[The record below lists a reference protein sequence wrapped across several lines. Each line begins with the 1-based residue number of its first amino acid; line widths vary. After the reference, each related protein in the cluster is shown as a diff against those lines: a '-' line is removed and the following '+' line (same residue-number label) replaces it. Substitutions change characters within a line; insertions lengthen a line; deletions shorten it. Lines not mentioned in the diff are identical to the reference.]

1 MKKILL
7 LFTCILA
14 LAGLVNA
21 SNTGKITGTVTDS
34 KTGEAVIGANV
45 IVFGTH
51 YGAATDLD
59 GKYSIY
65 NVPPGEY
72 KLVISSVGYQKITV
86 SKVIVKINLTTRQD
100 VKMVTEDILS
110 DEIVVEAEAPLVQ
123 KDLTS
128 TSVTVTSSDIKAMP
142 VENMF
147 QVVNMQA
154 GVVDGHFRGG
164 RSNEVGYL
172 VDGVPVNDVYNNS
185 VAVGV
190 ENASIRQLEVISGA
204 FNAEYGRNMS
214 GIVNIVTQDGS
225 LENYES
231 NYSVTLGNYY
241 SSNTAIFRNL
251 DNPWNIATK
260 DYSATFSG
268 PLPMLDGISFFVT
281 GRYYDDQGYFWGKRI
296 YNIADTD
303 SLFPIKFL
311 TNTGDKKWVPM
322 QASKK
327 LSLSPKITWSN
338 PSFKVSYSLFYD
350 DNENQYYSHDWSY
363 SPDGRLTHYRTNYV
377 NTLKLT
383 HFPTSSTFHELSVA
397 ANIHRYKGYLYKN
410 EYDSRYVNPDL
421 GTPTGNYAFRY
432 GGNDVSRYERYT
444 NSYLVKWQL
453 TSQLTDKHKFGA
465 GAEIRF
471 HELFDHGKSIQS
483 GTSGDSVFVI
493 RYAPLH
499 FSGNQQYHEDP
510 MEMAFYIQDK
520 MEYDMMII
528 NAGLRYE
535 YFDPRSRMPADLK
548 NPQSNPLYP
557 GGWVDSKASN
567 QLSPRLGVSFPI
579 SDRGVLHFS
588 YGHFFQPPS
597 FQQTY
602 LNHEYYIYGG
612 NGVNS
617 QVGNANLKPESTTS
631 YEFGLQQALSD
642 EFGFETTI
650 YYRDIRNLIG
660 GEILK
665 TYDGLYYSRYI
676 NKDYGNVKGFILS
689 GDYRLAKLVKL
700 AVDYTYQIAEGNS
713 SNPDQVFQAA
723 QDNASFIEKHVLPL
737 NWDQRHTLNLS
748 AIISEETYGTLGLTF
763 NYGSGNPYTEDIRH
777 TGGMT
782 VTNGGTKPA
791 VYSFDMRY
799 DKGFEIGGFRVNGFA
814 LIYNV
819 FNIENE
825 YGVFGS
831 TGRATRD
838 IDAEYYIN
846 TNYQVAGYNTIRD
859 YINDPTR
866 YSGPRTIKIGLNF
879 SL

>member
-7 LFTCILA
+7 LFTCIFA

-21 SNTGKITGTVTDS
+21 SNTGKITGVVTDS
-34 KTGEAVIGANV
+34 KTGDAVIGANV
-45 IVFGTH
+45 IVLGTH

-72 KLVISSVGYQKITV
+72 KLVISSIGYQRVTV
-86 SKVIVKINLTTRQD
+86 SKVVVKINLTTRQD
-100 VKMVTEDILS
+100 IKMQTEDILS
-110 DEIVVEAEAPLVQ
+110 EEIVVEAEAPLVQ

-128 TSVTVTSSDIKAMP
+128 TSVTVTASDIKAMP
-142 VENMF
+142 VENLS

-204 FNAEYGRNMS
+204 FNAEYGRAMS
-214 GIVNIVTQDGS
+214 GMVNIVTQDGS

-241 SSNTAIFRNL
+241 SSDTKIFRNL
-251 DNPWNIATK
+251 DKPFNVATK
-260 DYSATFSG
+260 DYSATVSG
-268 PLPMLDGISFFVT
+268 PIPFISDVSFFIT
-281 GRYYDDQGYFWGKRI
+281 GRYYDDQGYFWGRRI

-303 SLFPIKFL
+303 SIKSFRA
-311 TNTGDKKWVPM
+311 NSGDKKWMPM
-322 QASKK
+322 QTSKK
-327 LSLSPKITWSN
+327 LSLSPKITWSGQ
-338 PSFKVSYSLFYD
+338 SFKVSYSLFYD

-377 NTLKLT
+377 NTLKIT
-383 HFPTSSTFHELSVA
+383 HFPTSSTFHELSLG
-397 ANIHRYKGYLYKN
+397 ANIHRYKGYLYED
-410 EYDSRYVNPDL
+410 EYDSRYIDPNV
-421 GTPTGNYAFRY
+421 GASFGSYAFRY
-432 GGNDVSRYERYT
+432 GGNDGSRYERYT
-444 NSYLVKWQL
+444 NSYLIKWQL
-453 TSQLTDKHKFGA
+453 TSQLTDKHKLGM
-465 GAEIRF
+465 GAEVRF
-471 HELFDHGKSIQS
+471 HELFDHGKSIQAS
-483 GTSGDSVFVI
+483 SSSDSAFVI
-493 RYAPLH
+493 NYAPLH
-499 FSGNQQYHEDP
+499 FGGNQQYHENP
-510 MEMAFYIQDK
+510 MEFAIYLQDK

-535 YFDPRSRMPADLK
+535 FFDPRSRMPADLN
-548 NPQSNPLYP
+548 NPQINPLYP
-557 GGWVDSKASN
+557 GGWVDSKPSS

-602 LNHEYYIYGG
+602 LNHEYNINGG
-612 NGVNS
+612 NGVNT

-631 YEFGLQQALSD
+631 YEFGLQQMISD
-642 EFGFETTI
+642 DAGFETTI

-660 GEILK
+660 GEILR

-676 NKDYGNVKGFILS
+676 NRDYGNVKGLIVSLN
-689 GDYRLAKLVKL
+689 YRLAKMLKL
-700 AVDYTYQIAEGNS
+700 KSDYTYQIAEGNS

-723 QDNASFIEKHVLPL
+723 RDNARFIEKHVTPL
-737 NWDQRHTLNLS
+737 NWDQRHTFNLS
-748 AIISEETYGTLGLTF
+748 AIVNDETFGMLSFIFG
-763 NYGSGNPYTEDIRH
+763 YGSGNPYTEDVRH

-782 VTNGGTKPA
+782 VSNGGTKPST
-791 VYSFDMRY
+791 YSFDFRY
-799 DKGFEIGGFRVNGFA
+799 DKGIEISGYRVNLFA
-814 LIYNV
+814 LVYNV
-819 FNIENE
+819 FNIKNE
-825 YGVFGS
+825 YGVFAS
-831 TGRATRD
+831 TGRATED
-838 IDAEYYIN
+838 IEANRQIATDY
-846 TNYQVAGYNTIRD
+846 TVAGYNTIKD

-866 YSGPRTIKIGLNF
+866 YSGPRTIKLGLNF